1 MRDALNATRIQKK
14 QRNCCSQTFKKAT
27 KPLSTGISA
36 PRGKYFYLSVNCN
49 FDINSCEAQFTSK
62 WGQTVDARF
71 VHPPKLLEDDKASNS
86 ELTKFL
92 FGSLFPLFQKYFPN
106 ILILFVSRMNSQNT
120 LLVAKIFLCLI
131 DVFY

>member
-1 MRDALNATRIQKK
+1 MRVTLNSTFIMNR
-14 QRNCCSQTFKKAT
+14 RNCCNQMTKKAA

-36 PRGKYFYLSVNCN
+36 PRGKYFYLSVNCY

-71 VHPPKLLEDDKASNS
+71 VQPQNYSRIIKSS
-86 ELTKFL
+86 KFGIDQIP
-92 FGSLFPLFQKYFPN
+92 FRFAFSFFPKYFPN

-120 LLVAKIFLCLI
+120 LLVAKK
-131 DVFY
+131 Y